1 MAVKRDEIRRA
12 ARERLGFERLRPGQ
26 LEAVEAIVAGRDA
39 LVVMPTAAGKSA
51 IYQLAGV
58 LLEGPTVVVSPL
70 VALQR
75 DQVESIEE
83 AEIADAAQLNSS
95 LRESERRE
103 ALEELDAGELEF
115 LLLAP
120 EQFAAN
126 ETLGRLRS
134 AQPSLFVV
142 DEAHCI
148 TEWGHD
154 FRPEYLRLGA
164 VVEALGHPPVLAL
177 TATASP
183 LVRDE
188 IIERLGLREPLVV
201 ARGFDRPNIW
211 LGVERFDH
219 PDEKTAALVE
229 RVRESAKPGIV
240 YTATRRRAEELA
252 TALREHAV
260 EARAYHA
267 GLRDRDRDEVQQAF
281 MEDRIEIVV
290 ATVAFGLGIDK
301 PNVRFVFHH
310 EPSDSVDSYYQE
322 IGRSGRDG
330 QEARAI
336 LFYRS
341 QDLGLR
347 RFFSGGGRVDADDIE
362 HVAAVV
368 DAEDGDSLRPD
379 EVARRTGLSLAKA
392 EAALSRL
399 EEVDAVEFD
408 ASGAAETVDGGAGEE
423 AADEAARAEDRHR
436 EFERTRV
443 EMMGAYAETRDCRRR
458 YLLNYFGE
466 ELADQCGFCDNCEAG
481 RSSEQDAEALPFA
494 LGSRVR
500 HPKWGEGAVQRYEA
514 DTIVVRFD
522 EVGYRTLALPLVL
535 DSGLLEPASP

>member
-1 MAVKRDEIRRA
+1 MVAKRDEIRRA
-12 ARERLGFERLRPGQ
+12 ARERLGLERLRPGQ

-39 LVVMPTAAGKSA
+39 LVVMPTGAGKSA
-51 IYQLAGV
+51 IYQLAGL

-103 ALEELDAGELEF
+103 ALDELDAGELEF
-115 LLLAP
+115 LFLAP

-126 ETLGRLRS
+126 ETLGRLRT

-188 IIERLGLREPLVV
+188 IIERLGLRDPLVV

-219 PDEKTAALVE
+219 PDEKTAALVA

-252 TALREHAV
+252 LALREHAV
-260 EARAYHA
+260 DARAYHA

-281 MEDRIEIVV
+281 MEDRIETVV

-347 RFFSGGGRVDADDIE
+347 RFFSGGGRVDADKIE

-368 DAEDGDSLRPD
+368 DAEDGDALRPD
-379 EVARRTGLSLAKA
+379 EVARRAGLSLAKA

-408 ASGAAETVDGGAGEE
+408 ASGAAETADGAAGEE
-423 AADEAARAEDRHR
+423 AANEAARAEDRHR
-436 EFERTRV
+436 EFERSRV

-466 ELADQCGFCDNCEAG
+466 ELPDPCGFCDNCDAG
-481 RSSEQDAEALPFA
+481 RSSEQDAEELPFP

-500 HPKWGEGAVQRYEA
+500 HPRWGEGAVQRYEA

-535 DSGLLEPASP
+535 DSGLLEPAST